1 MEKQFNLL
9 IDTKR
14 TGFNTVRGLKQGD
27 NNSVLDITLVQN
39 SIPFDLTDLTIR
51 INYKRPDNKIFLQIV
66 DVVNAAEGKIK
77 VNILTKA
84 LETAGEV
91 RADLS
96 IFDKDNRKITS
107 VTFSMFI
114 DSSIYKN
121 DYIEPED
128 MDLIQQIYSEEE
140 KRIRQENEREINEK
154 TRQSNEN
161 IRIENENVRKDREL
175 ERIRNEELRQENE
188 NKRIKDEEN
197 RKEFEGVRRL
207 NEELRIKQESE
218 RNKEDNQRTY
228 REQDRIRAENIRIKN
243 EESRQHGYANM
254 QNTVDNFCICEEYN
268 PKKEYK
274 KLNRVTYKGSS
285 YEALKDV
292 PEGTLPT
299 NEEYWICIAKRGKD
313 GDGAG
318 DMLKEVYD
326 KNNNGVVDMAEE
338 ALSVKWDNIENAPNL
353 DEIGKVKSVNS
364 KTGEVVL
371 KADDISTSRNKTV
384 EQELTGNRQTLLN
397 LTNNK
402 ADQDDF
408 EILEKQVK
416 ANFDLINA
424 PGNITLYVDGVN
436 GSNFGSHGLSE
447 DKPLRSLDFAF
458 DRISHFHKSATIYI
472 IGDVTLT
479 WDIFLNCKIAD
490 SLSITITTK
499 NGSKIKSDGERAI
512 YVDNVSW
519 IKLEQLNITGV
530 SINARFN
537 TAVFLKNCTFANNT
551 TAVRSLYGSCIIVE
565 SCSFSGSTYACM
577 AAKTCGKI
585 HSSYNTGNSVKYGLV
600 AYEGG
605 VISKQGSQPTGSQA
619 NEYTVQGGVI
629 R

>member
-77 VNILTKA
+77 VNILTKV
-84 LETAGEV
+84 LSLAGEV

-114 DSSIYKN
+114 DTSVYSN
-121 DYIEPED
+121 DYIEQED
-128 MDLIQQIYSEEE
+128 LDLIQDIYSKE
-140 KRIRQENEREINEK
+140 KERQENEIGRVQEESRRIQQEMSRQELEKRREIKEKERQQNE
-154 TRQSNEN
+154 TERQSNEDK
-161 IRIENENVRKDREL
+161 RLKNEV
-175 ERIRNEELRQENE
+175 ERIRNELLRQTNE
-188 NKRIKDEEN
+188 KERLANETL
-197 RKEFEGVRRL
+197 RKNNERVREDNEKERL
-207 NEELRIKQESE
+207 INESE
-218 RNKEDNQRTY
+218 RQDNETK
-228 REQDRIRAENIRIKN
+228 REQTHNVLKETISNINKI
-243 EESRQHGYANM
+243 EQY
-254 QNTVDNFCICEEYN
+254 NTE
-268 PKKEYK
+268 KEYK
-274 KLNRVTYKGSS
+274 KLNRVTFNGSS
-285 YEALKDV
+285 YECLKDCTGI
-292 PEGTLPT
+292 EPT
-299 NEEYWICIAKRGKD
+299 NEEYWICIAEKGKD
-313 GDGAG
+313 GTGVG

-326 KNNNGVVDMAEE
+326 KNNNGVVDLAEK
-338 ALSVKWDNIENAPNL
+338 ANSVEWSNIENAPNL
-353 DEIGKVKSVNS
+353 DEIGKVKSVNG

>member
-1 MEKQFNLL
+1 MNKQFDLL

-14 TGFNTVRGLKQGD
+14 TSFNTVRGLKEGD
-27 NNSVLDITLVQN
+27 NNSVLNITLVQN
-39 SIPFDLTDLTIR
+39 SIPFDLTDLTVR
-51 INYKRPDNKIFLQIV
+51 INYKRPDNKIFLQMADIT
-66 DVVNAAEGKIK
+66 NAMEGEINI
-77 VNILTKA
+77 NILTKV
-84 LETAGEV
+84 LSLAGEV

-114 DSSIYKN
+114 DTSVYSN
-121 DYIEPED
+121 DYIEQED
-128 MDLIQQIYSEEE
+128 LDLIQDIYSKE
-140 KRIRQENEREINEK
+140 KERQENEIGRVQEESRRIQQEMSRQELEKRREIKEKERQQNE
-154 TRQSNEN
+154 TERQSNEDK
-161 IRIENENVRKDREL
+161 RLKNEV
-175 ERIRNEELRQENE
+175 ERIRNELLRQTNE
-188 NKRIKDEEN
+188 KERLANETL
-197 RKEFEGVRRL
+197 RKNNERVREDNEKERL
-207 NEELRIKQESE
+207 INESE
-218 RNKEDNQRTY
+218 RQDNETK
-228 REQDRIRAENIRIKN
+228 REQTHNVLKETISNINKI
-243 EESRQHGYANM
+243 EQY
-254 QNTVDNFCICEEYN
+254 NTE
-268 PKKEYK
+268 KEYK
-274 KLNRVTYKGSS
+274 KLNRVTFNGSS
-285 YEALKDV
+285 YECLKDCTGI
-292 PEGTLPT
+292 EPT
-299 NEEYWICIAKRGKD
+299 NEEYWICIAEKGKD
-313 GDGAG
+313 GTGVG

-326 KNNNGVVDMAEE
+326 KNNNGVVDLAEK
-338 ALSVKWDNIENAPNL
+338 ANSVEWSNIENAPNL
-353 DEIGKVKSVNS
+353 DEIGKVKSVNG

-551 TAVRSLYGSCIIVE
+551 TAVSSLYGSCIIVE

>member
-1 MEKQFNLL
+1 MEQFYT
-9 IDTKR
+9 I
-14 TGFNTVRGLKQGD
+14 
-27 NNSVLDITLVQN
+27 
-39 SIPFDLTDLTIR
+39 LTDIGKAKIANATALQTKVQFTKVLVGDS
-51 INYKRPDNKIFLQIV
+51 NGSYYEPTESQTKLKNKV
-66 DVVNAAEGKIK
+66 WEGGIG
-77 VNILTKA
+77 NI
-84 LETAGEV
+84 
-91 RADLS
+91 S
-96 IFDKDNRKITS
+96 IDKDNPNWIVLESVIPSSVGGFTIREVGIEDNEGDLVVIAKYPQTYKPKISDGST
-107 VTFSMFI
+107 
-114 DSSIYKN
+114 K
-121 DYIEPED
+121 
-128 MDLIQQIYSEEE
+128 DLII
-140 KRIRQENEREINEK
+140 K
-154 TRQSNEN
+154 TILEVTNVDS
-161 IRIENENVRKDREL
+161 ITLKVDPTVILATKKDIEVL
-175 ERIRNEELRQENE
+175 E
-188 NKRIKDEEN
+188 NK
-197 RKEFEGVRRL
+197 
-207 NEELRIKQESE
+207 
-218 RNKEDNQRTY
+218 
-228 REQDRIRAENIRIKN
+228 IKN
-243 EESRQHGYANM
+243 IK
-254 QNTVDNFCICEEYN
+254 V
-268 PKKEYK
+268 P
-274 KLNRVTYKGSS
+274 VT
-285 YEALKDV
+285 
-292 PEGTLPT
+292 
-299 NEEYWICIAKRGKD
+299 
-313 GDGAG
+313 
-318 DMLKEVYD
+318 
-326 KNNNGVVDMAEE
+326 
-338 ALSVKWDNIENAPNL
+338 
-353 DEIGKVKSVNS
+353 SVNS

-402 ADQDDF
+402 ADQNDF

-551 TAVRSLYGSCIIVE
+551 TAVSSLYGSCIIVE

>member
-1 MEKQFNLL
+1 MAEQFYTILTAIGKAKIANATALGNKVNFTTLKVGDGGGKYYNPTETQEDL
-9 IDTKR
+9 I
-14 TGFNTVRGLKQGD
+14 NTVWQG
-27 NNSVLDITLVQN
+27 NIN
-39 SIPFDLTDLTIR
+39 SISVDKKNLNWIVIEVIIPSNIGGFMIREAGIFDDEGELIAIGKYPETYKPKAEDGSTKDLIIKMILEVSNTSTVTLKVDPTVILATKED
-51 INYKRPDNKIFLQIV
+51 IGILENKIK
-66 DVVNAAEGKIK
+66 NIK
-77 VNILTKA
+77 VPV
-84 LETAGEV
+84 E
-91 RADLS
+91 
-96 IFDKDNRKITS
+96 
-107 VTFSMFI
+107 
-114 DSSIYKN
+114 
-121 DYIEPED
+121 
-128 MDLIQQIYSEEE
+128 
-140 KRIRQENEREINEK
+140 
-154 TRQSNEN
+154 
-161 IRIENENVRKDREL
+161 
-175 ERIRNEELRQENE
+175 
-188 NKRIKDEEN
+188 
-197 RKEFEGVRRL
+197 
-207 NEELRIKQESE
+207 
-218 RNKEDNQRTY
+218 
-228 REQDRIRAENIRIKN
+228 
-243 EESRQHGYANM
+243 
-254 QNTVDNFCICEEYN
+254 
-268 PKKEYK
+268 
-274 KLNRVTYKGSS
+274 
-285 YEALKDV
+285 
-292 PEGTLPT
+292 
-299 NEEYWICIAKRGKD
+299 
-313 GDGAG
+313 
-318 DMLKEVYD
+318 
-326 KNNNGVVDMAEE
+326 
-338 ALSVKWDNIENAPNL
+338 
-353 DEIGKVKSVNS
+353 SVNG
-364 KTGEVVL
+364 KTGAIEL
-371 KADDISTSRNKTV
+371 KAEDISTSRNKTV

-551 TAVRSLYGSCIIVE
+551 TAVSSLYGSCIIVE